1 MRWVAR
7 LVEVLQPLSLH
18 ADRLAGMA
26 LFVGLR
32 WSELEFAADLLHE
45 TDVERGT
52 RMTVQGRPS
61 SRLWLITQGEALVSA
76 NTWPRARMSF
86 VSSSRDR
93 PSESGSSRLR
103 RLAAPG
109 CVEPSGR
116 VSRQRQP
123 SVPDRGQR
131 FAREQKPSGG
141 ADSDRTVEKVAGDR
155 QPFSPVG
162 QNAGG

>member
-1 MRWVAR
+1 MKAIQDAGHSTVGLVAR
-7 LVEVLQPLSLH
+7 LVEVLQPLSLR

-26 LFVGLR
+26 LFAGLR
-32 WSELEFAADLLHE
+32 WSELEFAADLQYE
-45 TDVERGT
+45 TDVE
-52 RMTVQGRPS
+52 
-61 SRLWLITQGEALVSA
+61 
-76 NTWPRARMSF
+76 RARMSF

-131 FAREQKPSGG
+131 FAREQKPSSG
-141 ADSDRTVEKVAGDR
+141 ADCDRTVEKVAGDR

-162 QNAGG
+162 QNAGGAKEHRERQGQPPGLGPAA